1 MSQLAPL
8 VKQLLLCNTLNEEM
22 GRSDQIGREE
32 EEEERGGRFA
42 TELEG
47 ERMNRV
53 CHPSTPSN
61 AHSAGS
67 KCQAAFCRGRER
79 REN

>member
-22 GRSDQIGREE
+22 GRSDQIGRGGGG
-32 EEEERGGRFA
+32 GGRFA